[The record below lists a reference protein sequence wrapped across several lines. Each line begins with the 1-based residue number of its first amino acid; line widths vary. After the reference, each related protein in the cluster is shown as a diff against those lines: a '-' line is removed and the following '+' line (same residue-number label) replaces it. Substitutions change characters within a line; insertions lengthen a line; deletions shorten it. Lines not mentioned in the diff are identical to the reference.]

1 MLPHFIKYYKII
13 VRPLIF
19 VVPFYRAHT
28 CGWKRKTK
36 KKRNREKIYGLPLPA
51 VWHRKQI
58 CCVRSQE
65 IPNSRSFYLNFKC
78 AQSDIKMKYSQI
90 SVLSFAFG
98 SLSAPV
104 HPLAENVNDF
114 ISLC

>member
-28 CGWKRKTK
+28 CGWKRRKTK

-58 CCVRSQE
+58 CCA
-65 IPNSRSFYLNFKC
+65 LLC
-78 AQSDIKMKYSQI
+78 
-90 SVLSFAFG
+90 
-98 SLSAPV
+98 SLARDSEQPK
-104 HPLAENVNDF
+104 LLFEF
-114 ISLC
+114 